1 MTRVPK
7 SADPGFLDGTVIL
20 KLLYPNLYD
29 ILPRGLQAA
38 AVEEDGETDEER
50 VEREKKADA
59 AERRAKKRANHAKQA
74 EEEKDKV
81 SDQI

>member
-1 MTRVPK
+1 M
-7 SADPGFLDGTVIL
+7 
-20 KLLYPNLYD
+20 
-29 ILPRGLQAA
+29 
-38 AVEEDGETDEER
+38 
-50 VEREKKADA
+50 EREKKADA

>member
-1 MTRVPK
+1 MNVRNRAEAKRKALFARRK
-7 SADPGFLDGTVIL
+7 SEETEVYTTELQ
-20 KLLYPNLYD
+20 
-29 ILPRGLQAA
+29 QAA
-38 AVEEDGETDEER
+38 LEGEDGETDEER
-50 VEREKKADA
+50 VERKKKANA